1 MSREWRKLRITFYFA
16 CNVRCDWTLQ
26 NESDSLKSG
35 AAARFYSTLTF
46 RWKKFLLLP
55 WIKFNQIQASMS
67 LCWLWKF
74 QLSGFRSFLCCHIGQ
89 RCWRGWGGR
98 GMKPTV
104 RIFGGDSHIFHS
116 YGCVPQLTSILGTD
130 RLCCLFFFF
139 LSYIELWLKS

>member
-55 WIKFNQIQASMS
+55 WIKFNWIQASMS

-116 YGCVPQLTSILGTD
+116 CPSSHLSWVRTGSAA
-130 RLCCLFFFF
+130 FFFF